1 MMGYTSQAVVAVFP
15 DQLTAEDAVD
25 TLKESGFRSTD
36 ISVLFADCQEARRFA
51 RTRPES
57 EVIGGS
63 LGWLSGIGALAVP
76 GEGAYVAAG
85 PLMGMLGGIGC
96 SSSGISG
103 ALLGL
108 GLETT
113 EAARKQQHLKHGNI
127 LLSVHC
133 DSPDRA
139 REAKSILQQT
149 GAQDVTIP
157 RPERDVTNYPG
168 GSYGQA

>member
-1 MMGYTSQAVVAVFP
+1 MTGNIGQAVIAVFP

-36 ISVLFADCQEARRFA
+36 ISVLFADCQEARMFA
-51 RTRPES
+51 RTRRES
-57 EVIGGS
+57 QVIGGS
-63 LGWLSGIGALAVP
+63 LGWLAGITPLALP

-108 GLETT
+108 GLEHT
-113 EAARKQQHLKHGNI
+113 EAVRKQQHLKHGNI
-127 LLSVHC
+127 LLTVHC
-133 DSPDRA
+133 ESPDRA
-139 REAKSILQQT
+139 QEAKWILHQT

-157 RPERDVTNYPG
+157 RQHRDVNH
-168 GSYGQA
+168 

>member
-1 MMGYTSQAVVAVFP
+1 MPGYTKEAVVAVFP
-15 DQLTAEDAVD
+15 DQLTAEDAVE

-36 ISVLFADCQEARRFA
+36 ISILFADSQQTRTFA
-51 RTRPES
+51 RTRAES
-57 EVIGGS
+57 HVIGGS
-63 LGWLSGIGALAVP
+63 LGWLSGIGSLAVP

-108 GLETT
+108 GLEST
-113 EAARKQQHLKHGNI
+113 EASRKQQHLQHGNI

-133 DSPDRA
+133 DSADRA
-139 REAKSILQQT
+139 REAKSILCQT

-157 RPERDVTNYPG
+157 GPKRE
-168 GSYGQA
+168 QH